1 MLGVAK
7 GSTLACRK
15 DDMMQHPCQMPC
27 SGYLRSLPQMINFQ
41 KTPHLKL
48 W

>member
-15 DDMMQHPCQMPC
+15 DDMMQHPRQIA
-27 SGYLRSLPQMINFQ
+27 LVLD
-41 KTPHLKL
+41 T
-48 W
+48 